1 MDVGILRFSF
11 FGISAVRRRK
21 VDKKITE
28 QEHNEVFL
36 VLFHLDPTLSLFDEQ
51 EKELETLEIEMKN
64 LEVSMILCYC
74 EHQEVGARGMAK
86 IVKTKKKIFLQSM
99 AEQGLLEKVI
109 NYKFDGTSIVTP
121 SSRPKGTLM
130 YTLITT
136 TSSNSNGTPMCTPM
150 TRVSSKSK
158 DILLWT
164 GMGTQ
169 VATPNFKVGAHQ

>member
-1 MDVGILRFSF
+1 
-11 FGISAVRRRK
+11 
-21 VDKKITE
+21 
-28 QEHNEVFL
+28 
-36 VLFHLDPTLSLFDEQ
+36 
-51 EKELETLEIEMKN
+51 
-64 LEVSMILCYC
+64 
-74 EHQEVGARGMAK
+74 MAK